1 MINEQNQDNKLKI
14 CGEIL
19 KLNRNFGKMRKKEI
33 KNIFKS
39 KLGMSLMNSMILSLK
54 VKIRVLQEMILK
66 VQTFDMI

>member
-19 KLNRNFGKMRKKEI
+19 NPNKNFGKMRKKEI

-39 KLGMSLMNSMILSLK
+39 KLGMNLMNSLILSLK
-54 VKIRVLQEMILK
+54 VKTK
-66 VQTFDMI
+66 V